1 MSEQSKYNGW
11 QRIVLIAIPW
21 LIFVGIFQLFGAYL
35 MGFDYGNLNLQ
46 KTSEQQLIIQFFTF
60 LGTILVVWLFMK
72 YVDKEKFINVGFQL
86 KNRIN
91 EFSTGLLIGFI
102 IMLLGFGFLELIDEI
117 QFQGIVFDLKEFTL
131 SILLFI
137 LVALAE
143 EIFFRGYVL
152 RNLMN
157 SYNKYLALVI
167 SSVIFSLIH
176 GFNPNIDIIGF
187 TNIFLSGILLGIT
200 YIHTK
205 NLWFPIALHFSWNFF
220 QTVLGFNVSGQ
231 NAYSVIEF
239 SRNENT
245 NLNGG
250 SFGFEGS
257 LLSILAI
264 TIILIAIII
273 YYNRKKLNTTSYN
286 SK

>member
-11 QRIVLIAIPW
+11 QRIVLITIPW
-21 LIFVGIFQLFGAYL
+21 LIFIGVFQLFGAYL
-35 MGFDYGNLNLQ
+35 MGFDYANVDLQ

-60 LGTILVVWLFMK
+60 LGTILVVWLFVK
-72 YVDKEKFINVGFQL
+72 YVDKEKFVDIGFHL

-91 EFSTGLLIGFI
+91 DFSTGLLIGFI

-117 QFQGIVFDLKEFTL
+117 QFQGIEFDLKEIIF
-131 SILLFI
+131 SISLFLL
-137 LVALAE
+137 VSLAE
-143 EIFFRGYVL
+143 EIFFRGYIL

-157 SYNKYLALVI
+157 SYNKYLALLI
-167 SSVIFSLIH
+167 SSVLFSLIH

-220 QTVLGFNVSGQ
+220 QTVLGFNVSGK
-231 NAYSVIEF
+231 NTYSVIEF

-245 NLNGG
+245 SLNGG

-264 TIILIAIII
+264 TIVLIVIFI
-273 YYNRKKLNTTSYN
+273 YYNRKKLNTTSVT